1 MHFTN
6 DQQPLLALLD
16 NEQQKVL
23 VNAWSDVSTVEVEN
37 HDNYESFIRAI
48 ETKPTMLALISWNT
62 NEPESSADHLARVR
76 SAIGE
81 MTRLVVL
88 ADNNPETDVVTA
100 LRMGADRFITID
112 NSLNIF
118 DARMKAVLRRIKPD
132 QGFQHFPPYHMNQ
145 MTREVMFDDQRIQLT
160 PREFRIAQY
169 LFENCDQ
176 VLSREALLRDIWEL
190 PDLKYKRRVDTKM
203 SHVRR
208 KMCLD
213 GSYGWQLKFPRGK
226 GYQLNREVETAASNC
241 E

>member
-1 MHFTN
+1 MYFNN

-16 NEQQKVL
+16 NERQQML
-23 VNAWSDVSTVEVEN
+23 VRAWSQASSIDVHCHEN
-37 HDNYESFIRAI
+37 YDSFIRAI
-48 ETKPTMLALISWNT
+48 ETTPTMLVMISWDT
-62 NEPESSADHLARVR
+62 DLPDKSAEHLACIRA
-76 SAIGE
+76 AIGD

-88 ADNNPETDVVTA
+88 ADHNPETDIVTA
-100 LRMGADRFITID
+100 LRMGADRFITTD
-112 NSLNIF
+112 SSVTIF
-118 DARMKAVLRRIKPD
+118 DARLKAVLRRIKPD
-132 QGFQHFPPYHMNQ
+132 QGFQHFPPYRMNQ
-145 MTREVMFDDQRIQLT
+145 MTREVVFEDQRIQLT

-169 LFENCDQ
+169 LFENRDQ

-208 KMCLD
+208 KMRLD

-226 GYQLNREVETAASNC
+226 GYQLNRDVENVPATC